1 MARRLRRQHASLS
14 TQAQQMAR
22 LALVAERTQNIVL
35 ITDERRRTVW
45 ANEAFTRVTGYA
57 LTEAIGKTPGE
68 LLQTEGTDPVGAGAN
83 VHQISRFENAHG
95 SNRRATHAWSD
106 VGQGLTSLSP
116 LVAGIAAR
124 MALAAEEIL
133 AELDQE
139 PRGGRQVIL

>member
-1 MARRLRRQHASLS
+1 MSGVPDDPGPHTA
-14 TQAQQMAR
+14 
-22 LALVAERTQNIVL
+22 AL
-35 ITDERRRTVW
+35 
-45 ANEAFTRVTGYA
+45 
-57 LTEAIGKTPGE
+57 
-68 LLQTEGTDPVGAGAN
+68 VGAGAN

-95 SNRRATHAWSD
+95 SNRWATHAWSD
-106 VGQGLTSLSP
+106 VGQRLTSLSP